1 MAEKINHTRDW
12 WENLSEAEKRYIDA
26 GIADAENG
34 RTVSA
39 EEFWDKLKG
48 QNEDLYS

>member
-12 WENLSEAEKRYIDA
+12 WENLSEAQKQHIDE

-34 RTVSA
+34 RKISSK
-39 EEFWDKLKG
+39 EFWDKLKG
-48 QNEDLYS
+48 QNEN